1 MKFICF
7 SHSRFC
13 KVKTK
18 LIIGI
23 HNVPSDKNYFSS
35 NPLLNTPNFSKIL
48 SERRF
53 ILIVK
58 FIHFNDNSKSNE
70 FSGEDRLL
78 FKINPVLKYLRE
90 RIKKAYIPES
100 EVCIDESLL
109 LWKGRLKYKVY
120 MPLKSARFGIKYYQL
135 CDSRTGYI
143 WNFLVYIFKEIK
155 FDEDI
160 MSETFFF
167 KVEVQFIKELLG
179 KGYFIVIDNFFLPYL
194 YLYS

>member
-1 MKFICF
+1 M
-7 SHSRFC
+7 
-13 KVKTK
+13 
-18 LIIGI
+18 
-23 HNVPSDKNYFSS
+23 PSDKNYFSS